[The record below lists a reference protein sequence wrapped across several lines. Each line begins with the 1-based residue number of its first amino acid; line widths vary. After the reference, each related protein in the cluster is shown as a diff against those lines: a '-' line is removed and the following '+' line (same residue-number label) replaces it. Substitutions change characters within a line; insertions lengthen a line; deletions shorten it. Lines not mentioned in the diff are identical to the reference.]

1 MITKITNW
9 IDAKIETCTAAEE
22 PLLRELMDFIITELQ
37 KEVTE
42 MREAHD
48 EY

>member
-9 IDAKIETCTAAEE
+9 IDEKMGTCTAAEE
-22 PLLRELMDFIITELQ
+22 PLLLELMSFIITELQ

-42 MREAHD
+42 MKEALD
-48 EY
+48 E